1 LRLFCKALSITI
13 KKVCVF
19 SKIIPKK
26 FGKLKRLPYLRI
38 IKEHQNILT
47 MKALVKIGKKYHV
60 ENLKT
65 GKSFKATVKDIEGNT
80 IKFNNGVTIDYT
92 PEQYNITY
100 TF

>member
-1 LRLFCKALSITI
+1 
-13 KKVCVF
+13 
-19 SKIIPKK
+19 
-26 FGKLKRLPYLRI
+26 
-38 IKEHQNILT
+38 

-80 IKFNNGVTIDYT
+80 IRFSNGITIDCT
-92 PEQYNITY
+92 EQYNITY